1 MSSDLLNAINRLYS
15 LRLVDLNYLSALL
28 LIPVP
33 ILLAHVISYLRDPY
47 NQRSIRGP
55 FLARFSD
62 IWLGWVTSQG
72 HRSDVVHQLHNK
84 YGTRI

>member
-1 MSSDLLNAINRLYS
+1 MSSNLLQYKYL
-15 LRLVDLNYLSALL
+15 LPLHFEDFNYLSALL

-33 ILLAHVISYLRDPY
+33 ILLAHLIPYLKDRY
-47 NQRSIRGP
+47 NQRSIPGP

-62 IWLGWVTSQG
+62 IWLGWVASQG

-84 YGTRI
+84 YGMPI

>member
-1 MSSDLLNAINRLYS
+1 MSSNLLSVIKHLVPLQLADLK
-15 LRLVDLNYLSALL
+15 YLSALL
-28 LIPVP
+28 LIPAP

-84 YGTRI
+84 YGMRI